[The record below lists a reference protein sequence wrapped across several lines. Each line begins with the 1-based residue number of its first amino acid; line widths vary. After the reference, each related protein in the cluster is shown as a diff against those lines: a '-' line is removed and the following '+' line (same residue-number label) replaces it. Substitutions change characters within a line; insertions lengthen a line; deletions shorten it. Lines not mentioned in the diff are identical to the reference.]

1 MRHAPQR
8 FPVDVRS
15 GWLDYS
21 PAVHYHASQQ
31 IRSGLTEFAS
41 QIRAV
46 TVRISDGEPH
56 QTAQRQCE
64 IEVMMTHAGQ
74 VSASSVVVNLFTL
87 LDGAVDSVVD
97 VLRQRAR
104 AESPSELRQRIA

>member
-1 MRHAPQR
+1 MRQAQR
-8 FPVDVRS
+8 FPVDVRTS
-15 GWLDYS
+15 WQDYS
-21 PAVHYHASQQ
+21 PAFHYQAAQR
-31 IRSGLTEFAS
+31 IRSGLAEFAS

-56 QTAQRQCE
+56 TTAQRQCE

-74 VSASSVVVNLFTL
+74 VSASSVGVNLFTL

-104 AESPSELRQRIA
+104 AESESELRQRIA

>member
-8 FPVDVRS
+8 FPVDVRT

-21 PAVHYHASQQ
+21 PAFLYHVSQR

-46 TVRISDGEPH
+46 TVRISDEPRKSAH
-56 QTAQRQCE
+56 RRCE
-64 IEVMMTHAGQ
+64 IEVMTTHAGQ
-74 VSASSVVVNLFTL
+74 ISASSVGVNLYGL
-87 LDGAVDSVVD
+87 IYPAVNSVVD
-97 VLRQRAR
+97 VLRQRHR
-104 AESPSELRQRIA
+104 AEPQSELGQRTA

>member
-1 MRHAPQR
+1 
-8 FPVDVRS
+8 
-15 GWLDYS
+15 
-21 PAVHYHASQQ
+21 
-31 IRSGLTEFAS
+31 
-41 QIRAV
+41 
-46 TVRISDGEPH
+46 VRISDGEPH

-104 AESPSELRQRIA
+104 ADSQSELRQRIA